1 MARPEADRYY
11 GDAVTSYEETRRRQR
26 TWRREHSA
34 LKKIL
39 SGMASDLRVLD
50 VPVGT
55 GRFFTL
61 YKRHGFD
68 VVGVDIS
75 HEMVDASRKHA
86 EEIGLDATLA
96 TGSILGLP
104 YQDDAFDLSVSVRM
118 MQWLSPEDTHTAISE
133 LARVTNGTVILTA
146 HHRLFPWPTPTAI
159 RTRRDEQA
167 KRRRKRRRGNPV
179 MTLHGRRDLMRSF
192 AAHGLHVERRVELVD
207 KPGMYSYS
215 MWVLRNPGSTS

>member
-11 GDAVTSYEETRRRQR
+11 GDAVTSYEASRRKQR

-39 SGMASDLRVLD
+39 SGMPSGQRVLD

-55 GRFFTL
+55 GRFFAL

-75 HEMVDASRKHA
+75 HEMVDASRQHA
-86 EEIGLDATLA
+86 ADVELDAALA
-96 TGSILGLP
+96 TGSILDLAYP
-104 YQDDAFDLSVSVRM
+104 DDEFDLSVSVRM
-118 MQWLSPEDTHTAISE
+118 MQWLSPEDTHTAIGE

-146 HHRLFPWPTPTAI
+146 HHRLFPWPSPTAI
-159 RTRRDEQA
+159 RTRREEQA
-167 KRRRKRRRGNPV
+167 KRRRKRRHGRQV
-179 MTLHGRRDLMRSF
+179 MTLHGRKHLMRSF
-192 AAHGLHVERRVELVD
+192 AEHGLHIERRVELVT
-207 KPGMYSYS
+207 KPGLYTYS
-215 MWVLRNPGSTS
+215 MWVLRTFGGF